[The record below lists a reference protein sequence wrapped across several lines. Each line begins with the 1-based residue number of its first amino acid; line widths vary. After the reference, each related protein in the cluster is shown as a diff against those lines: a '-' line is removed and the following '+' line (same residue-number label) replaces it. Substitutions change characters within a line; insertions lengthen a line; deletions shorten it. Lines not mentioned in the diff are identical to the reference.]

1 MTNTQQISINHMEL
15 AKGIATMHGWTE
27 QTQLVVR
34 ARIREREVEAASER
48 LAATARTTTPR
59 SLRRSVGRLLIL
71 TGRRVAGEVAP
82 TASPAARSSH
92 PARPIAA

>member
-1 MTNTQQISINHMEL
+1 MTNTQQMSINHMEL
-15 AKGIATMHGWTE
+15 AKGITVMHGWTE

-59 SLRRSVGRLLIL
+59 SPERASAMRAPPRACSCAPVRKSPGLMRLRS
-71 TGRRVAGEVAP
+71 
-82 TASPAARSSH
+82 
-92 PARPIAA
+92 